1 VYHLV
6 MNVSKVKYL
15 WFTLIEVV
23 LVASIFSIIVS
34 WIVLAINR
42 SYVFL
47 DNTRLS
53 VRSTNLA
60 REWVEMMFTI
70 RDTNWREHSGD
81 RDKYWL
87 DVWDGSGLFKEWI
100 YVLREEEV
108 NCKVVWEDG
117 DWNPKKDCNIR
128 VYAKSLNENPWKI
141 DSSNQEKFYSSDG
154 FWEDEY
160 STARDKA
167 KLTFSWTY
175 SYYDES
181 GGVKTWTI
189 QDALV
194 GEWLEFYR
202 IVRVYGVYK
211 KNVTGPNTP
220 VVIWSSVKENEDW
233 TPAEMRFCVK
243 VFYRST
249 GKHSSELCGIV
260 TNFME

>member
-1 VYHLV
+1 
-6 MNVSKVKYL
+6 MNVSKVKHL

-70 RDTNWREHSGD
+70 RDTNWREHSGY

-87 DVWDGSGLFKEWI
+87 NVWTGDRLFEEWI
-100 YVLREEEV
+100 YVLKEEKV
-108 NCKVVWEDG
+108 DGNCAD
-117 DWNPKKDCNIR
+117 NCNMH
-128 VYAKSLNENPWKI
+128 VYAESLNKAPWKI
-141 DSSNQEKFYSSDG
+141 DSSNQEKFYSSVG

-160 STARDKA
+160 SIARDKA
-167 KLTFSWTY
+167 RLTFPWTY
-175 SYYDES
+175 SYYDDS
-181 GGVKTWTI
+181 GEEKEWTI

-202 IVRVYGVYK
+202 IVRVFGVYK
-211 KNVTGPNTP
+211 KDEESDSGTKCVWDC
-220 VVIWSSVKENEDW
+220 IENW

-243 VFYRST
+243 VFYRSAWI
-249 GKHSSELCGIV
+249 HSSELCGIM